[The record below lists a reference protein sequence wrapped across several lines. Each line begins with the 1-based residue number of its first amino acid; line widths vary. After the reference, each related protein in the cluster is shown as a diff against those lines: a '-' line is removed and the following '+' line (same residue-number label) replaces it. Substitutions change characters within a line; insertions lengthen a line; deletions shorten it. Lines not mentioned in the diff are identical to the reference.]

1 VGLVLVLLAVAGT
14 VWAFLD
20 LATLERTLG
29 ELGPWGPVAFL
40 VVFVVVTPVLVP
52 DTPLTIAAGALF
64 GLVWGT
70 ILTSIGAFV
79 TAAIIYLV
87 SRWLLHDWLQQVL
100 ARQPRLRA
108 VESVVARGQKRL
120 LILLRLIPI
129 NPALVNYLL
138 AATSI
143 SFGRYM
149 LSCLGL
155 VPTYFATVYVGWM
168 ARIATTGV
176 HEASWSDYLAGGG
189 FVVTIVV
196 LVMATR
202 AARRAIR
209 EAEGGS
215 VRSLNE

>member
-1 VGLVLVLLAVAGT
+1 MGLVLVLLAVAGT